1 METLNIALLI
11 EQSINVIDSINK
23 GIRLTQEEQQFF
35 CDHFERQKM
44 QKNEFTIQIGDFEK
58 YLYFIESGIL
68 RIKK

>member
-44 QKNEFTIQIGDFEK
+44 QKKMNLPF
-58 YLYFIESGIL
+58 
-68 RIKK
+68 R